1 MNINTYKGKIDGKG
15 VKLGILVSRFNSLV
29 TKNLLDGAI
38 DACEQFGVEHVDIYY
53 VPGSFEI
60 PVVLKNLMESGKHDA
75 YVVLSAVIRG
85 ETPHFDF
92 VAGELTRGIGRLM
105 TEYGKPVAFGTVTT
119 ETLEQALDRAG
130 AKMGNKGRDA
140 VMTVLETLSV
150 IKID

>member
-1 MNINTYKGKIDGKG
+1 MKINVHKGKIDGKG
-15 VKLGILVSRFNSLV
+15 VRLCILVSRFNSLI
-29 TKNLLDGAI
+29 TKNLLDGAL
-38 DACEQFGVEHVDIYY
+38 DACEQFDVEEVDVFW

-60 PVVLKNLMESGKHDA
+60 PVVLKNLLERRKYDGF
-75 YVVLSAVIRG
+75 VVLSAVIRG

-105 TEYGKPVAFGTVTT
+105 TETGKPVAFGTVTT

-130 AKMGNKGRDA
+130 AKMGNKGREA

-150 IKID
+150 IRS

>member
-1 MNINTYKGKIDGKG
+1 MKVNTFKGKIEGKG

-29 TKNLLDGAI
+29 TKNLLDGAL
-38 DACEQFGVEHVDIYY
+38 DACEQFGVDEVDVYW

-60 PVVLKNLMESGKHDA
+60 PVVLKNLVKDGKHDG
-75 YVVLSAVIRG
+75 YVILSAVIRG

-105 TEYGKPVAFGTVTT
+105 TDTGKPIAFGVVTT
-119 ETLEQALDRAG
+119 ETIEQALDRAG
-130 AKMGNKGRDA
+130 VKMGNKGRDA

-150 IKID
+150 IKS

>member
-1 MNINTYKGKIDGKG
+1 MNINIYKGKIDGRSI
-15 VKLGILVSRFNSLV
+15 KLGIIVSRFNSIV

-38 DACEQFGVEHVDIYY
+38 DACEQFNVDDVDIYW

-60 PVVLKNLMESGKHDA
+60 PVVLKNLMEKDKHDGF
-75 YVVLSAVIRG
+75 VVLSAVVRG

-105 TEYGKPVAFGTVTT
+105 TEYGKPVAFGVVTT
-119 ETLEQALDRAG
+119 DTLEQALDRAG
-130 AKMGNKGRDA
+130 AKHGNKGRDA

-150 IKID
+150 IKS

>member
-1 MNINTYKGKIDGKG
+1 MEVNIYKGKIDGRG
-15 VKLGILVSRFNSLV
+15 VKICIVVSRFNSLV
-29 TKNLLDGAI
+29 TKNLLDGAL
-38 DACEQFGVEHVDIYY
+38 DACEQFEVEHVDIYY

-60 PVVLKNLMESGKHDA
+60 PIVLKNLMDKGAYDG

-105 TEYGKPVAFGTVTT
+105 TEYGKPVAFGTITADS
-119 ETLEQALDRAG
+119 LEQALERAG

-150 IKID
+150 IKN